1 MLTCLETVPGAT
13 SVTIPPL
20 YDRRQFDAAI
30 KSGHGKYKFT
40 SDNEVLFFG
49 DEELPDGY
57 TFSLIFSNLVLMLLY

>member
-40 SDNEVLFFG
+40 SDNEVLFFC

-57 TFSLIFSNLVLMLLY
+57 TFFSNLVLMLLY